1 MVTVRSL
8 EDHQAIW
15 SDGEDTVVRTWL
27 GGTADLDNGQ
37 THFGMVVS
45 GKMQVTTVFG
55 TVEVPAGGYCS
66 LPGVASI
73 DGDGEALIVTRIG
86 YRGFF
91 TIGGP
96 IERTGRLRYIDGCS
110 DSVLIAP
117 PLLGDPC
124 LNFLSVPPGIDQTAH
139 THPSIR
145 VGIIVSGSGVCRS
158 PTGEQP
164 LRPKDV
170 FILPRDMVHS
180 FHTLDDSLRIVV
192 YHPDSDCGPS
202 DDQHP
207 MVTRTLVGGISAAL
221 LPEIRTVDL
230 PA

>member
-1 MVTVRSL
+1 MVMVRSL
-8 EDHQAIW
+8 EDQSAIW
-15 SDGEDTVVRTWL
+15 SDDEGTVVRTWL
-27 GGTADLDNGQ
+27 GGPVDLGDGE
-37 THFGMVVS
+37 THFGIVVS
-45 GKMQVTTVFG
+45 GKMQIKTGFG
-55 TVEVPAGGYCS
+55 IVDIPTGGYCS
-66 LPGVASI
+66 LPGVAHI
-73 DGDGEALIVTRIG
+73 EGEGEALLVSRRG
-86 YRGFF
+86 YLGVF

-117 PLLGDPC
+117 PLMGDPC

-145 VGIIVSGSGVCRS
+145 VGIVMNGRGVCRS
-158 PTGEQP
+158 PGGEQP
-164 LRPKDV
+164 LRPKDIFV
-170 FILPRDMVHS
+170 LPRDMEHS
-180 FHTLDDSLRIVV
+180 FHTLDDWLRIVV

-207 MVTRTLVGGISAAL
+207 MVTRTLVGGVSAAL
-221 LPEIRTVDL
+221 LPQIRTVAL